1 MFKDMRACLLHLG
14 VKLPR
19 VESLQTDTARP
30 FLVKPHIRPE
40 VIACK
45 GRPSITATDSQAMVI
60 PRVSS
65 GAGAGPASLPQP
77 GHGHTSRV
85 LRCRGRPS
93 ITATARPW

>member
-65 GAGAGPASLPQP
+65 GAGAGPASPLLPHWSP
-77 GHGHTSRV
+77 A
-85 LRCRGRPS
+85 GRS
-93 ITATARPW
+93 GR